1 MVLLVA
7 LLAMTG
13 LTTAL
18 ENGLARTPPMGWL
31 AWERSQNMFFNK
43 EKDQSVFF
51 YHNFVL
57 KLTLKGFVATLTA
70 RTTRT
75 TASANASSCKW
86 QTCSSQ
92 TATMTLDTGGV
103 RSQNPHFFQ
112 S

>member
-43 EKDQSVFF
+43 EKDVPLPSFPF
-51 YHNFVL
+51 L
-57 KLTLKGFVATLTA
+57 G
-70 RTTRT
+70 
-75 TASANASSCKW
+75 S
-86 QTCSSQ
+86 
-92 TATMTLDTGGV
+92 
-103 RSQNPHFFQ
+103 
-112 S
+112 